1 MEIMFQE
8 NRSCQCVLQNGY
20 SEKFHKIQYKSP
32 VPGSHFS
39 KVSGPFEEHLWAT
52 TCNDRAGQ
60 MYLYAPDR
68 ARKKAGVHFKSQ
80 CAL

>member
-1 MEIMFQE
+1 MSNCEISDMEIMFQE

-20 SEKFHKIQYKSP
+20 SEKFHKIQYKAP

-60 MYLYAPDR
+60 M
-68 ARKKAGVHFKSQ
+68 
-80 CAL
+80 